1 MKTKGKGLGSIL
13 AAVILCASLGAQ
25 SAKLAGSGLMLE
37 DNTLDVH
44 LGADGVIDF
53 IKATFY
59 PGEGIC
65 NIYSLDI
72 VKSRYEIHGQGVAT
86 SEAIT
91 AAGPGSYLVRSQ
103 NRLNAKVTIE
113 AKGIAMVLGEERYT
127 VKKKDG
133 AFEIEVRP
141 LLADATP
148 DPGKVFNYRLTLL
161 PAPGFIGI
169 GSKTYVPVYKF
180 SSPKAIDSEATYVP
194 KQLSMEKGKLTAY
207 GFSPEETKYPQFQ
220 YVYQFPFSPD
230 KKVNLDNYLILLTQR
245 QADGIIPLIHP
256 VLLTIYFYDAIMP

>member
-1 MKTKGKGLGSIL
+1 MRTWGKCQVPVLL
-13 AAVILCASLGAQ
+13 CAILCANLGAQ
-25 SAKLAGSGLMLE
+25 SAKLAGSDLMLE

-44 LGADGVIDF
+44 LGADGRIDF

-72 VKSRYEIHGQGVAT
+72 AKSRYEIHGQGVAT
-86 SEAIT
+86 SESIIVT
-91 AAGPGSYLVRSQ
+91 GPESFLVKSQ

-113 AKGIAMVLGEERYT
+113 AKGIIMVLGEEQYGIR
-127 VKKKDG
+127 KKDG
-133 AFEIEVRP
+133 VFEIEVRP
-141 LLADATP
+141 LLSGSSP
-148 DPGKVFNYRLTLL
+148 DPATMFSYRLTLL
-161 PAPGFIGI
+161 PTPGFVGI
-169 GSKTYVPVYKF
+169 GTKTYVPVYKF
-180 SSPKAIDSEATYVP
+180 SSPRAIDSEATYVP
-194 KQLSMEKGKLTAY
+194 KRLNMEKGKLTAY
-207 GFSPEETKYPQFQ
+207 SYAPEETKSPQFQ